1 MCSCMDV
8 HVMGVL
14 KMLINTMLSLK
25 LSLFSSHKLIDMFRI
40 KNASL
45 EWKKREK
52 LLQGSR
58 FSEQVS

>member
-8 HVMGVL
+8 HVMAVL
-14 KMLINTMLSLK
+14 KMLINTMLSLR
-25 LSLFSSHKLIDMFRI
+25 LSLFYSHKLIDTFRI

-45 EWKKREK
+45 EWKRKEK
-52 LLQGSR
+52 PLQGSK